1 MRFLFGIWTIAVALT
16 VSAVA
21 AYYSIIGLTAI
32 FAAAVVPIIIMG
44 ASLEVAK
51 ITTAVWLHTYWSEA
65 PALMRAY
72 LTSATVVLMLIT
84 SMGIFGFLSKAHIEQ
99 SAGGSQL
106 SARIERI
113 SQEIGREEQTQRRAE
128 VAIAGFTTATMS
140 TDAATQERI
149 ATQERLITG
158 IEQRLAR
165 DIEAQNA
172 LIAQELV
179 TLAPLQQRLADIEA
193 KQASLLA
200 LVNASDTAA
209 LQLLVGAKA
218 DGVAGPET
226 QRRVEQY
233 KIDLE
238 TQRQAVLT
246 EITAAQQV
254 EDPEVTAIRVE
265 IQRLQQ
271 TARADIA
278 RAQAAIDSFSNQ
290 LVTTTA
296 ADNSADVAAQE
307 ATIAEANKRI
317 DALLT
322 ERFELENQL
331 RTLEAEVGPV
341 KYLAELIYGA
351 ADQAVLEQSVRWVII
366 VLVLVFDPLAL
377 VLVLAGISLLPR
389 KEKSVDFP
397 VDIPHNDPAPPGDSG
412 PTDPEPVSDPVE
424 TADQPDDGPVNSS
437 PRLQV
442 IRVPRSV
449 NLTDEK

>member
-1 MRFLFGIWTIAVALT
+1 
-16 VSAVA
+16 
-21 AYYSIIGLTAI
+21 
-32 FAAAVVPIIIMG
+32 
-44 ASLEVAK
+44 
-51 ITTAVWLHTYWSEA
+51 
-65 PALMRAY
+65 MRAY

>member
-1 MRFLFGIWTIAVALT
+1 V
-16 VSAVA
+16 
-21 AYYSIIGLTAI
+21 
-32 FAAAVVPIIIMG
+32 
-44 ASLEVAK
+44 
-51 ITTAVWLHTYWSEA
+51 
-65 PALMRAY
+65 
-72 LTSATVVLMLIT
+72 
-84 SMGIFGFLSKAHIEQ
+84 
-99 SAGGSQL
+99 
-106 SARIERI
+106 
-113 SQEIGREEQTQRRAE
+113 
-128 VAIAGFTTATMS
+128 S

-233 KIDLE
+233 KTDLE
-238 TQRQAVLT
+238 TQRQAVLA

-254 EDPEVTAIRVE
+254 EDPEVIAIRAE

-351 ADQAVLEQSVRWVII
+351 ADQALLEQSVRWVIV

-389 KEKSVDFP
+389 KEKSIDFP
-397 VDIPHNDPAPPGDSG
+397 VDIPHTDPAPTGDSG
-412 PTDPEPVSDPVE
+412 SVDPDPVTAPVE
-424 TADQPDDGPVNSS
+424 TAEPPDDGPTTSS